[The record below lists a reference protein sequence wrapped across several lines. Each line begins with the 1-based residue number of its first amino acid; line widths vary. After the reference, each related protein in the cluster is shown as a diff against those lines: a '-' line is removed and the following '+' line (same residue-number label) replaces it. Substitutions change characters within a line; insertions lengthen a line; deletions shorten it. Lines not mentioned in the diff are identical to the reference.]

1 MLDKATLGRILG
13 TLEESVIALLL
24 AAMTLVT
31 FSQVVARYGFNSGA
45 VWALE
50 LTQYLF
56 AWLVLFGMSY
66 GVKVGSHIGVDAFVK
81 KMSPPIQRI
90 VGIAAALFC
99 MCYAGIA
106 FIGGWNLVTFS
117 YMLDIET
124 EDLSLPLWV
133 PYLILPI
140 GFGLLF
146 VRLAQAAFR
155 ILSGRQLSFQLA
167 DEAASAIEHA
177 KEQEEGQPQSNDGP
191 Q

>member
-1 MLDKATLGRILG
+1 MSNKTKLARILG
-13 TLEESVIALLL
+13 TLEESIIALLL
-24 AAMTLVT
+24 AGMAIVT

-81 KMSPPIQRI
+81 KMSLPAQRV

-99 MCYAGIA
+99 MGYAGIA
-106 FIGGWNLVTFS
+106 FVGGWNLVGFS

-124 EDLSLPLWV
+124 QDLSIPLWV

-146 VRLAQAAFR
+146 LRLAQVAFR
-155 ILSGRQLSFQLA
+155 ILSGRQHSFQLA
-167 DEAASAIEHA
+167 DEVALAIEHA
-177 KEQEEGQPQSNDGP
+177 KEQEARPEPDDGP

>member
-1 MLDKATLGRILG
+1 MIGRIVG
-13 TLEESVIALLL
+13 RLEEGVIALLL

-31 FSQVVARYGFNSGA
+31 FSQVVARYVFNTGA

-66 GVKVGSHIGVDAFVK
+66 GVRVGAHIGVDAFVR
-81 KMSPPIQRI
+81 KMSSRVQRY

-99 MCYAGIA
+99 MGYAGIV
-106 FIGGWNLVTFS
+106 FVGSWNLVDFT
-117 YMLDIET
+117 YVLDIES
-124 EDLSLPLWV
+124 EDLPIPQWV

-146 VRLAQAAFR
+146 LRLAQVAFR
-155 ILSGRQLSFQLA
+155 ILAGRQHGFQLA
-167 DEAASAIEHA
+167 DEAAAAIEHG
-177 KEQEEGQPQSNDGP
+177 KEQEEGQPESDDGR

>member
-81 KMSPPIQRI
+81 KMSLPVQRI

-106 FIGGWNLVTFS
+106 FIGGWNLVDFAIT
-117 YMLDIET
+117 LDIET
-124 EDLSLPLWV
+124 EDLSVPLWV
-133 PYLILPI
+133 PYLILPV

-155 ILSGRQLSFQLA
+155 ILSGRQHSFQLA

-177 KEQEEGQPQSNDGP
+177 KGQEEGQPASDDGP